1 MMTSCC
7 IYLLPLVYILH
18 ICVPIQLHIISWQ
31 KTILLHHGLQL
42 LLDEALEE
50 LRKKAVDRA
59 ILLAAERRKKAGI
72 RTGQTCRTRGSIYI
86 YNIIYILCEEM
97 LYLEMSYK

>member
-1 MMTSCC
+1 MA
-7 IYLLPLVYILH
+7 
-18 ICVPIQLHIISWQ
+18 
-31 KTILLHHGLQL
+31 KTM

-72 RTGQTCRTRGSIYI
+72 RTGQTGGTRGSVYIYMYIYI
-86 YNIIYILCEEM
+86 YIYVYCIYSM
-97 LYLEMSYK
+97 